1 MDQSDDILRRLEKDP
16 ENWDL
21 RLKVIENAIRVGDSE
36 EARRLVRESP
46 AEAPTPPDVQVRLHA
61 LLTQGVAALS
71 SGSEPITED
80 DPSDSSVGDEEW
92 EWETL
97 GGGSAALIEGE
108 ATDFSKVEEE
118 EKPVSR
124 AAVPTLFKN
133 SASEKW
139 DDYDGELELVEAEYV
154 PRYERPTLA
163 SEKFSSLTVAV
174 AAHLIL
180 LVLVGMVVIT
190 VPNPPPPQL
199 IVSVVHEREADLVT
213 PRFVRTTPE
222 IRPAAASAQAL
233 DVISSLSTSTFTV
246 PDVEDATDSMAVSML
261 PGFQPL
267 GNGMSLDISATK
279 ASDINFFGISGSGN
293 KVVFI
298 IDATPHML
306 VDEKGGMTAYD
317 NVKEEVGIMLAN
329 LNRNTHFNVLLYQG
343 KRLVAFQEELVPG
356 LPSNLRMA
364 IEWMDPL
371 NRDYDELGLRND
383 YGESLNVKDHE
394 EYEIASRDVAH
405 YTKAVQKAMEWGAN
419 AIFCISSGYVEM
431 RHSPTPEMIEEMKK
445 LREENPGTPGTVS
458 PGAQKAWQS
467 AVAKTKAWLAKENA
481 ARREKGVSQ
490 KVVTNF
496 NQLVQ
501 QRTGVSPPRAT
512 GGTPAGG
519 GNFPRLP
526 RIEPEDVER
535 HLKNVKKQ
543 EYDEKDLDEPSLH
556 IVFFLGED
564 ERIRN
569 AEDHFR
575 RLTNLNNGKLKIL
588 RGLAALEDVTGGN

>member
-1 MDQSDDILRRLEKDP
+1 MNRSDDILSRLEKDP
-16 ENWDL
+16 EDWDL
-21 RLKVIENAIRVGDSE
+21 RLEAIENAIRAGDLDES
-36 EARRLVRESP
+36 RRLVRESP
-46 AEAPTPPDVQVRLHA
+46 AESPTPPEIQVRLHA
-61 LLTQGVAALS
+61 LLTQGAAALPATP
-71 SGSEPITED
+71 EPVPGED
-80 DPSDSSVGDEEW
+80 VSDST
-92 EWETL
+92 ETEAL
-97 GGGSAALIEGE
+97 REGETYGGGASALIEEE
-108 ATDFSKVEEE
+108 ATDFRRGEDEPKAA
-118 EKPVSR
+118 SR
-124 AAVPTLFKN
+124 VAAPTLFKN
-133 SASEKW
+133 SVQEKW
-139 DDYDGELELVEAEYV
+139 DDYDGELELVDAEYV
-154 PRYERPTLA
+154 PRYERPNYA
-163 SEKFSSLTVAV
+163 SEKFSSLSVAV

-180 LVLVGMVVIT
+180 LVIVGMVVIT

-199 IVSVVHEREADLVT
+199 IASVVHEREADLLT

-246 PDVEDATDSMAVSML
+246 PDVEDAADSMAVSML

-279 ASDINFFGISGSGN
+279 ASDVNFFGISASGN

-343 KRLVAFQEELVPG
+343 KRLVAYRDELVPG

-364 IEWMDPL
+364 IEWLDPL
-371 NRDYDELGLRND
+371 NRDYDALGLRD
-383 YGESLNVKDHE
+383 GYGESLSVKDHE

-467 AVAKTKAWLAKENA
+467 AVAKTRAWLAKENA

-519 GNFPRLP
+519 ANFPRLP
-526 RIEPEDVER
+526 RIEPEDVEG
-535 HLKNVKKQ
+535 HLKKVKKY

-575 RLTNLNNGKLKIL
+575 RLTNRNNGKLKIL
-588 RGLAALEDVTGGN
+588 RGLAALEDVTSTN